1 MSKGMEVGE
10 IKVAPEMEGGSLLAA
25 ERRGGIGRGN
35 RQTMQGR
42 WMGTLI
48 PGLLSGGAC
57 FLYTVRS
64 QTILGRGVTVHDQIT
79 WVALR
84 KMG

>member
-1 MSKGMEVGE
+1 MEVGE

-35 RQTMQGR
+35 RQTMQG
-42 WMGTLI
+42 MGTLSL
-48 PGLLSGGAC
+48 GLLSGGAC
-57 FLYTVRS
+57 ILYTVRS

-79 WVALR
+79 WVALW
-84 KMG
+84 KTG